1 MTESHGFGSTRSG
14 RHFVQVPGP
23 TNVPDRVLRA
33 MARPTIDHRSA
44 EFGALTLGLLP
55 GLRKLFNASGPV
67 IMYPGSATGGWEAG
81 FTNTLSPGD
90 KILMFDSGVFAS
102 NWKISAERFGL
113 DIDFASCDWRTG
125 VEPSLVESKLKADS
139 KHAIKSVMVVHNE
152 TSTGITNAIAEVRAA
167 MDAVNHP
174 ALLMVD
180 AVSSA
185 GSIEVRQDQW
195 RVDVTIAGSQKGLML
210 PPGMSFNVLSEKA
223 VAASQ
228 SAGLP
233 RSYWSWKDMLQSN
246 ETGYFPYTPPT
257 NLMYGLHEALAMM
270 AAEGFEN
277 IYKRHARHAEATRR
291 AVAAWGLENY
301 CKVPAKS
308 SNTVTT
314 VQMPEGSNADAL
326 RKIISE
332 RFDMSLGA
340 GLGPLAGK
348 VFRIGHLGDFNDLML
363 LGTLAGVEMGLGL
376 AGVPSS
382 AGGVTAAMQFL
393 TSGKK

>member
-1 MTESHGFGSTRSG
+1 MTDSQGFGSTRSG

-33 MARPTIDHRSA
+33 MARPTIDHRSP
-44 EFGALTLGLLP
+44 EFAALTLSLLP

-102 NWKISAERFGL
+102 NWKLSAERFGL

-125 VEPSLVESKLKADS
+125 VDPGLVESKLKADS
-139 KHAIKSVMVVHNE
+139 KHSIKSVMVVHNE

-167 MDAVNHP
+167 MDAVSHP

-185 GSIEVRQDQW
+185 GSIEFRQDQW

-228 SAGLP
+228 SARLP

-246 ETGYFPYTPPT
+246 ETGFFPYTPPT
-257 NLMYGLHEALAMM
+257 NLMYGLHEALTMM
-270 AAEGFEN
+270 AAEGFDN
-277 IYKRHARHAEATRR
+277 IYKRHARHAQATRE
-291 AVAAWGLENY
+291 AVAAWGLENF

-314 VQMPEGSNADAL
+314 VQMPDGHNADAL
-326 RKIISE
+326 RKIILE

-340 GLGPLAGK
+340 GLGPLGGK

-363 LGTLAGVEMGLGL
+363 IGTLAGVEMGLGL
-376 AGVPSS
+376 AGVPASPR
-382 AGGVTAAMQFL
+382 GVAAAMSYL
-393 TSGKK
+393 SSGKK